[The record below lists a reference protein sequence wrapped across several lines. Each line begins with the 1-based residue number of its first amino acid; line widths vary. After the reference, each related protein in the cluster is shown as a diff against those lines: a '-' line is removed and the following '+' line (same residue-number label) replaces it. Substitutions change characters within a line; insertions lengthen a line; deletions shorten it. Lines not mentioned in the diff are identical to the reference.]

1 MIEQAMLD
9 YGALGLFVIGC
20 IKAAQVL
27 NTRNEKME
35 QKYEQLVG
43 NMQEQHKVRETQYRE
58 DSKQF
63 VSVM

>member
-1 MIEQAMLD
+1 
-9 YGALGLFVIGC
+9 
-20 IKAAQVL
+20 
-27 NTRNEKME
+27 TRNEKME

-63 VSVM
+63 VSVMQQSTSALESIVDRLDNIEKKISKLN